1 MSKFPISFTL
11 EFPYQR
17 TLGPILGPFMTAL
30 RDGKLLGIRAGNRV
44 ICPPVEFN
52 PETLEN
58 LAPDFV
64 EVGPAGRVECF
75 TWVAEPSSKHPFQVP
90 FAFAEIK
97 LDGAD
102 TTITHAVKASGP
114 DAIATGMRVKVQF
127 REQRSGTINDIY
139 FVPEQEAVAQ
149 EITCGEGEVA
159 KFTHR
164 ISLVYKE
171 HLYPSRASF
180 AQGLL
185 DGKFIGQKSPVTGKV
200 SIPSKGYDNVSGIML
215 GPEHYVELA
224 STGTAVSY
232 TVITPIQ
239 YQGQTKTEPYVS
251 AVIFLDG
258 ADQPLAQQEIHGIP
272 ASDFRVGMRLRAIFK
287 PKEQRSV
294 ASVCNSWAFC
304 TTGDV
309 IERWEP
315 TGEPDVAP
323 EDFPDYI

>member
-17 TLGPILGPFMTAL
+17 TLGPIMGPFMTAL
-30 RDGKLLGIRAGNRV
+30 RDGKLLGIRAGSRV
-44 ICPPVEFN
+44 ICPPVEYH

-64 EVGPAGRVECF
+64 EVGPSGTVECY
-75 TWVAEPSSKHPFQVP
+75 TWIADPSTKHPFQEP
-90 FAFAEIK
+90 FAFAQIK

-102 TTITHAVKASGP
+102 TAVTHAVKASGP
-114 DAIATGMRVKVQF
+114 SAMKTGMRVKVQF
-127 REQRSGTINDIY
+127 REKRVGAITDIY
-139 FVPEQEAVAQ
+139 FVPEADAVAQ
-149 EITCGEGEVA
+149 NVEPGEGGVI

-171 HLYPSRASF
+171 HLYPSRASY

-185 DGKFIGQKSPVTGKV
+185 DGKFIGQRSPITGKV
-200 SIPSKGYDNVSGIML
+200 SIPSKGYDNVSSIML
-215 GPEHYVELA
+215 GPEHYVELG

-258 ADQPLAQQEIHGIP
+258 ADQPLAQQEITGIP
-272 ASDFRVGMRLRAIFK
+272 ISEFRVGMRLRAIFK
-287 PKEQRSV
+287 PSEQRSV
-294 ASVCNSWAFC
+294 ASVCNSWAWC

-323 EDFPDYI
+323 EEFPEYI